1 VLGGTQ
7 SLHTNSFDEAIALPT
22 EKAARLALRT
32 QQVIAYETDVTKTVD
47 PFAGS
52 YVVESMTDDI
62 EAAAVELIERV
73 EELGGAVA
81 AIERGFQKSEIER
94 SAYRVQLEIDDGE
107 RTVVGVNKYALDE
120 EEAYEPLRVD
130 PQIELDQRQ
139 RLQQLRAERDN
150 DAVKTALAELQE
162 AARGSDNVLYP
173 MREALRV
180 RATGGEVAHA
190 LREVWGV
197 YQPHETF

>member
-1 VLGGTQ
+1 
-7 SLHTNSFDEAIALPT
+7 
-22 EKAARLALRT
+22 
-32 QQVIAYETDVTKTVD
+32 
-47 PFAGS
+47 
-52 YVVESMTDDI
+52 
-62 EAAAVELIERV
+62 
-73 EELGGAVA
+73 VA
-81 AIERGFQKSEIER
+81 AIEQGFQKSEIER